1 MAEITDKQRI
11 DFIEEWARKS
21 RTGVSVDW
29 DPVGYRFMSFH
40 NLGDFHRSAREAID
54 AAILART
61 PQGSVAPDQGGQ
73 P

>member
-1 MAEITDKQRI
+1 MADITDKQRI

-29 DPVGYRFMSFH
+29 DTVGYRFMSFH

-61 PQGSVAPDQGGQ
+61 PQASEVPHE
-73 P
+73 